1 MNYSKHELQ
10 QLDTIEQAWDGDEL
24 KIDDGDTRVW
34 LTAVGNRA
42 WNGDY
47 TVETLVNGR
56 WEQQSCLFDFEYI
69 NLPYIK

>member
-1 MNYSKHELQ
+1 MYTKSELM

-24 KIDDGDTRVW
+24 KIETEDTKVW
-34 LTAVGNRA
+34 LSSRENRQ

-56 WEQQSCLFDFEYI
+56 WEQANYSF
-69 NLPYIK
+69 